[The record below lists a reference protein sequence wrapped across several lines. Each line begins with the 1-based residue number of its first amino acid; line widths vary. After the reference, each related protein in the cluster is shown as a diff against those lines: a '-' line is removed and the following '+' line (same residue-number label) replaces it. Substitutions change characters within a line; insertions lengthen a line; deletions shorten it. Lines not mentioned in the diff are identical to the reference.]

1 MDMSKDLIILSAELA
16 SATHSGNRQRTE
28 TLKGMLIDLR
38 LEFTEAVGYWQ
49 GKEEVSFVVLL
60 DNQAEYEAVSDF
72 AFKNFHQDA
81 ILHQEDGQAYIVNQG
96 LYERSTEQVG
106 TLVAVNPKEVEQLE
120 GFTIVNN
127 RVYTI
132 K

>member
-49 GKEEVSFVVLL
+49 GKEEVSFVVAI
-60 DNQAEYEAVSDF
+60 NNSAEFEVVADF
-72 AFKNFHQDA
+72 ALTSFHQDA
-81 ILHQEDGQAYIVNQG
+81 ILSQENGQAFLIKQG
-96 LYERSTEQVG
+96 LYTRSTQNIG
-106 TLVAVNPKEVEQLE
+106 TLVEEVPTTCPCGTE
-120 GFTIVNN
+120 
-127 RVYTI
+127 
-132 K
+132 